1 MIRSNNAS
9 HISILKFLTLALF
22 MAGALAGCS
31 LPSFDFGS
39 DDDEEVELWHSHDEF
54 VRLEARNGGA
64 PNNQPI
70 KLSRERIKGALR
82 NIFVRQT
89 IKDDPT
95 PLFSEVDLQIIGRY
109 TEEGLAK
116 ASPDQDVTFAIES
129 WHKGFFG
136 LKTEKVITGRFFYVN
151 NQLNLIFGSVM
162 RDAPMHE
169 GYGELSARNP
179 DPRLNPYVPGLRAIR
194 QKADAILS
202 TPSNS
207 GIFRAASNRS
217 DWLIFS
223 PQALVAG
230 GPVAAPGKRA
240 GRPPAGSATAA
251 TGDYRQLR
259 EEVNRLKQE
268 LRKGRQ
274 GIPGQQQTP
283 PDSATIEK
291 RLAILEKLHQRGL
304 ISAEELA
311 AKRQQILQ
319 GL

>member
-1 MIRSNNAS
+1 MTRSNNAS
-9 HISILKFLTLALF
+9 HISILKFLTLAFF

-95 PLFSEVDLQIIGRY
+95 PLFSEVDLQIVGRY
-109 TEEGLAK
+109 VEEGLAK

-217 DWLIFS
+217 DWLVFS

-230 GPVAAPGKRA
+230 GAVAAPGKRA
-240 GRPPAGSATAA
+240 ARPPAGSATAA